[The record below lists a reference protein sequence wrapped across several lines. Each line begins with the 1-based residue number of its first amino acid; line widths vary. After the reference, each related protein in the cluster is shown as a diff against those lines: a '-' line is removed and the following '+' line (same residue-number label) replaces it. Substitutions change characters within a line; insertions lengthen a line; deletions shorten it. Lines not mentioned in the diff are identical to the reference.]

1 MTQRGKRLPLA
12 GIRVLELGS
21 FVAGPFCGRLLAD
34 FGAEVVKVEAP
45 AGDQVRNMGERQGG
59 KSLLGASIMRNKR
72 LVALDLKSEDAR
84 QLVKRMVRTCD
95 VVVENFRPGLLES
108 WGLGYDDLRA
118 ERPDLIMVRISGFGQ
133 TGPYRSRPGFG
144 VIGEAVSGLREMI
157 GDPDRPPARVAVP
170 LTDYVAGLYA
180 AFGTVTA
187 VLHRDR
193 TGEGQLVDAALY
205 EAAFSMLE
213 AEVPAFAA
221 LGVVPTRTGSK
232 LGKNTPSNL
241 YRTRDGRD
249 IHITALSESIFRRL
263 MRAMGRADLISDPR
277 FADSQER
284 CRNEAEMDRIVA
296 DWVAGQD
303 LSELEPILHE
313 ADVPAAPVFR
323 MPDIFAD
330 PHFRSREMLQEV
342 PDEDLGRVT
351 LAGVVPKLSATPGE
365 IRWTGGRV
373 GRDTEQVLRELCG
386 ASTDEIARLRAAGAA
401 VVPDR
406 PKAAE

>member
-1 MTQRGKRLPLA
+1 MTHAETRLPLA

-45 AGDQVRNMGERQGG
+45 AGDQVRNMGEHQGG
-59 KSLLGASIMRNKR
+59 KSLLAASIMRNKR
-72 LVALDLKSEDAR
+72 LVALDLKSEAG
-84 QLVKRMVRTCD
+84 QELVRRIVRTCD
-95 VVVENFRPGLLES
+95 VVIENFRPGLLES
-108 WGLGYDDLRA
+108 WGLGFDELRA
-118 ERPDLIMVRISGFGQ
+118 ERPDLVMVRVSGFGQ

-144 VIGEAVSGLREMI
+144 VIGEALSGLREMI

-170 LTDYVAGLYA
+170 LTDYIAGLYA

-187 VLHRDR
+187 VLHRNR
-193 TGEGQLVDAALY
+193 TGEGQLVDTALY
-205 EAAFSMLE
+205 EAAFSLLE

-232 LGKNTPSNL
+232 LGRNTPSNL

-249 IHITALSESIFRRL
+249 IHITALSDSIFRRL
-263 MRAMGRADLISDPR
+263 MRAMDRADLIADPR
-277 FADSQER
+277 FAQPQER
-284 CRNEAEMDRIVA
+284 IRNEAEMDRIVA
-296 DWVAGQD
+296 DWVASRD
-303 LSELEPILHE
+303 LAEIEPLLHRAE
-313 ADVPAAPVFR
+313 VPAAPVYR

-330 PHFRSREMLQEV
+330 PHFRSREMLPEV

-365 IRWTGGRV
+365 IRSAGGRV
-373 GRDTEQVLRELCG
+373 GRDSEEVLRQLCG
-386 ASTDEIARLRAAGAA
+386 LSADEFARLRAAG
-401 VVPDR
+401 VVAGAQAR
-406 PKAAE
+406 VAAE